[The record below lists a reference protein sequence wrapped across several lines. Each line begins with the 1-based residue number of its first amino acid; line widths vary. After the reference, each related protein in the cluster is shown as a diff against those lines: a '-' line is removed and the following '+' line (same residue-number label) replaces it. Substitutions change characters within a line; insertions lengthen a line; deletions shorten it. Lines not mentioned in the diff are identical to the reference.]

1 MRPVCPLD
9 TPRMRPDDPL
19 DTFLLRVLCTVL
31 TERSVSRA
39 AVRLNYSQPAISAAL
54 RRLREVFSDPLLI
67 RDKAGM
73 VPTERGAQLLA
84 SAQAV
89 LADIDRLLAPPVRF
103 DPAQAQ
109 WVFRVGSPDYLVNV
123 FLADVVR
130 ALRRD
135 SPGSR
140 FELVALGPDYDSER
154 ALAEGRL
161 DIVIG
166 NWPDPPGHLHAS
178 TLLEDD
184 VVCLCCGAHAWAG
197 RAISA
202 EQYLQA
208 AHVAPAPYSVSHR
221 GVVESHLARLRLKR
235 HVAVVVPFFA
245 MAPHL
250 LPGTDLVFTTSRHFA
265 QHYARLLPLALVEA
279 PFDFPRMR
287 FYQLW
292 HDRTHQ
298 SSAHRWLRALL
309 AEAGRRIARPG
320 EAG

>member
-1 MRPVCPLD
+1 M
-9 TPRMRPDDPL
+9 TRPDDPL

-31 TERSVSRA
+31 AERSVSRA

-54 RRLREVFSDPLLI
+54 RRLREVFGDPLLI

-89 LADIDRLLAPPVRF
+89 LADIDRLLDPPVRF

-109 WVFRVGSPDYLVNV
+109 SVFRVGSPDYLVNV

-140 FELVALGPDYDSER
+140 LELIGLGPDYDSER

-184 VVCLCCGAHAWAG
+184 VVCLCCRAHPWAQ
-197 RAISA
+197 ANSVTP
-202 EQYLQA
+202 EQYLAA
-208 AHVAPAPYSVSHR
+208 AHVAPTPYSVSHR

-235 HVAVVVPFFA
+235 QVAVRVPSFS

-265 QHYARLLPLALVEA
+265 QHYSRLLPLALVEA

-298 SSAHRWLRALL
+298 SEAHRWLRRLL
-309 AEAGRRIARPG
+309 SDAARAIAP
-320 EAG
+320 ADQASAIKI